1 MEDYEALKVI
11 KEREEAISHETQEYM
26 DKMEA
31 ELKSLEESLKNR
43 ILETEAELNR
53 ERENTLARVTGEA
66 ESEASKIIEVARL
79 KADRMK
85 LMMKDSEIFAA
96 FEKLLKKYGVEE

>member
-26 DKMEA
+26 DRMEA
-31 ELKSLEESLKNR
+31 EIRSLEESLKNR

-53 ERENTLARVTGEA
+53 ERESTLAKVTSEA
-66 ESEASKIIEVARL
+66 EAEASRIIEVARL
-79 KADRMK
+79 KSERMK
-85 LMMKDSEIFAA
+85 LRMKDSEIFAA
-96 FEKLLKKYGVEE
+96 FEKLLKKYGVDE